1 MQNNSCHVSLRMQ
14 VSMGQSEDSFV
25 EYPVRMILT
34 KHISFSLCCTSNR
47 RTDRILVLK
56 QSGYK
61 KAQAMSIKNYCFL
74 AWFQWF
80 WPGTHDFSQIK

>member
-1 MQNNSCHVSLRMQ
+1 
-14 VSMGQSEDSFV
+14 MGQSEDSFV

-34 KHISFSLCCTSNR
+34 KHFSFSLCCTSNR

-61 KAQAMSIKNYCFL
+61 KAQAMSI
-74 AWFQWF
+74 
-80 WPGTHDFSQIK
+80 

>member
-14 VSMGQSEDSFV
+14 VSLDQSEDSFL
-25 EYPVRMILT
+25 EYPVHMILT
-34 KHISFSLCCTSNR
+34 MHIPFSLCCTSNR

-61 KAQAMSIKNYCFL
+61 KGPRIVNLELLF
-74 AWFQWF
+74 
-80 WPGTHDFSQIK
+80 FSLVSMVLD